1 MAEKNLYKLIA
12 SLIAIFTYLFLLY
25 SVVSYMKNGPKI
37 KKDYGFNVKDA
48 IVVNIDSL
56 LKKKA
61 KPIKKTTPK
70 HQPLKDIDLQPKKI
84 PDLEKIQETKEEEK
98 PVKDSR
104 DKTAK
109 RAKDLFSTVRTDKYT
124 KAMQQRQKQEEA
136 RASRLKKQKAQ
147 KAKKKALAKKEKA
160 KKSVK
165 ARELIEQMQVS
176 KPVPAQKSGEQHLF
190 WSFVSNKIMAKWQR
204 TIATH
209 DGLLSTVVIR
219 IDNQGRL
226 SYKDLINSGN
236 SLFDTKLKTFLDNLK
251 FTRFPSYKEGSFIEA
266 EFEFTDKE
274 GDL

>member
-56 LKKKA
+56 LKEKP

-70 HQPLKDIDLQPKKI
+70 PQPLKDIDLQPKEI

-160 KKSVK
+160 KKRVK

-176 KPVPAQKSGEQHLF
+176 KPAPAQKSGEQHAF

-209 DGLLSTVVIR
+209 DGLSSTVVIR

-226 SYKDLINSGN
+226 SYKDLTNSGN
-236 SLFDTKLKTFLDNLK
+236 SLFDTKLKTFLDNLE

-274 GDL
+274 GGL